1 MKMIVLAA
9 SAAKSLDRIAEP
21 ARSAIS
27 EALTAYALGRPSDT
41 TAMAGTSVVR
51 LRIGDYRAIFDE
63 TANTITVLAIGH
75 RREIYR

>member
-1 MKMIVLAA
+1 
-9 SAAKSLDRIAEP
+9 
-21 ARSAIS
+21 
-27 EALTAYALGRPSDT
+27 
-41 TAMAGTSVVR
+41 MAGTSVVR